1 MNGRLDTHAV
11 IGRAERDAACAA
23 LASIDEVLGLI
34 EVGRSARGVDKEL
47 GDWIEERIEA
57 RRRARAARE
66 WVRADAIRDELAAEG
81 IVLED
86 GPAGTR
92 WKMR

>member
-1 MNGRLDTHAV
+1 MRLKGT
-11 IGRAERDAACAA
+11 
-23 LASIDEVLGLI
+23 LGLI